1 MYKQEN
7 PGHWLNWLKKPED
20 SKLPVLEAKQKY
32 LREQLMYEQQ
42 YNSFVEA
49 QRAVQLN
56 VVNGGTVFNG
66 IVDTYLDQTPVF
78 QSITGNTQTLKV
90 NFKLPVDV
98 TGTPTVT
105 ATNSQS
111 GGGSAAT
118 FAYSYTSGTGTKSL
132 TFEHVHPASPNNDA
146 GAAANVLP
154 QYKQLYNSITTQP
167 TTATADTY
175 VGETM
180 TWAQGTG
187 GTGGGD
193 VLVSIVVGDLE
204 IVDSVF
210 TDAIN
215 LSSFSPGNT
224 LTLAGSNLGGTGNLV
239 ITLTADDLEGDV
251 ISIGTQTLALNG
263 GSISTINSNSFT
275 NDTIRR
281 QGVQPNLGVPE
292 SKNSKTVVAS

>member
-7 PGHWLNWLKKPED
+7 PGHWLNWLKKPEN

-56 VVNGGTVFNG
+56 VTKGGTVFNG
-66 IVDTYLDQTPVF
+66 IVDTFLVQTPIF
-78 QSITGNTQTLKV
+78 QSITGNTQSLKV
-90 NFKLPVDV
+90 NFKLPVTV
-98 TGTPTVT
+98 SGTPTVT

-118 FAYSYTSGTGTKSL
+118 FAYSYASGTGTKSL
-132 TFEHVHPASPNNDA
+132 TFEHVHPASANNDA
-146 GAAANVLP
+146 GAAANVLT
-154 QYKQLYNSITTQP
+154 QDKDLFSSITTQP

-180 TWAQGTG
+180 VYAAGTG
-187 GTGGGD
+187 GTGGSN
-193 VLVSIVVGDLE
+193 VTATIVVGDLE
-204 IVDSVF
+204 EVTSVIVTDNDSGV
-210 TDAIN
+210 
-215 LSSFSPGNT
+215 FSPGNT
-224 LTLAGSNLGGTGNLV
+224 LTLAGSNLGGSGNFV
-239 ITLTADDLEGDV
+239 VTLTADNLTGDV
-251 ISIGTQTLALNG
+251 ISIGSQTLALNG
-263 GSISTINSNSFT
+263 GSISTINSNTFT

-281 QGVQPNLGVPE
+281 QGVQPSLGVPDG
-292 SKNSKTVVAS
+292 KNTKIVVAS

>member
-7 PGHWLNWLKKPED
+7 PGHWLNWLKKPEN

-118 FAYSYTSGTGTKSL
+118 FAYSYASGTGTKSL
-132 TFEHVHPASPNNDA
+132 TFEHVHPASTNNDA
-146 GAAANVLP
+146 GAAANVLTED
-154 QYKQLYNSITTQP
+154 KDLFNSITTQP
-167 TTATADTY
+167 STATADTY
-175 VGETM
+175 VGETL
-180 TWAQGTG
+180 TWAAGTG
-187 GTGGGD
+187 GTGGST
-193 VLVSIVVGDLE
+193 VTATIVVGDLQ
-204 IVDSVF
+204 IVDSVIV
-210 TDAIN
+210 TDNA
-215 LSSFSPGNT
+215 SGVFSPGNT

-239 ITLTADDLEGDV
+239 ITLTADNLTGDV

-263 GSISTINSNSFT
+263 GSISTINSNTIT

-292 SKNSKTVVAS
+292 GKNSKTVVAS